1 MAYPLAPARSVLPV
15 GSVAPSSWVGSNPY
29 ATNPSFLSP
38 LPRLPLP
45 SQAMAAATP
54 GGVHGTGGYGD
65 LPGLGPDDHL
75 GLDDVDGSSSYYS
88 SADDEDLEEEA
99 ALSMEDRV
107 KLAEIWVAHPTSSHQ
122 WTSGAAGGVL

>member
-1 MAYPLAPARSVLPV
+1 
-15 GSVAPSSWVGSNPY
+15 
-29 ATNPSFLSP
+29 
-38 LPRLPLP
+38 
-45 SQAMAAATP
+45 MAAATP
-54 GGVHGTGGYGD
+54 GGVDGAGGYGD

-88 SADDEDLEEEA
+88 SADDEDLEEES

>member
-1 MAYPLAPARSVLPV
+1 
-15 GSVAPSSWVGSNPY
+15 
-29 ATNPSFLSP
+29 
-38 LPRLPLP
+38 
-45 SQAMAAATP
+45 MAAATP
-54 GGVHGTGGYGD
+54 GGVDGAGGYGD

-107 KLAEIWVAHPTSSHQ
+107 KLAEIWVAHPTSPVAIN
-122 WTSGAAGGVL
+122 GPVELLAACGKSFSSLLLLLSVYSKTGG